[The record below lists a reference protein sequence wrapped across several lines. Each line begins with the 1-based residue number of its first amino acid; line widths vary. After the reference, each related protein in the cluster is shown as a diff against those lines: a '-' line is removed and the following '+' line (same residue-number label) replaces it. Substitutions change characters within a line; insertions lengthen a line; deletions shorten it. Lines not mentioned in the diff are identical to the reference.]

1 MKQFLLKIKNNFIC
15 YISSELLFEDTY
27 KTVYK
32 RLLPYINELMKDGIT
47 ISIVHSAL
55 ILKKVFD
62 DGIYQPSFNTEDDY
76 TDYLYNF
83 KKYFVSKYQPEK
95 NLIELQDFQTKL
107 LEERNNQKMLNE
119 SLKEEISQRVNELD
133 LLLEELPDLTETSE
147 IIDTSVEID
156 NTDENSSVQEDGERT
171 VEELMEELNTVM
183 SISSNTN

>member
-1 MKQFLLKIKNNFIC
+1 
-15 YISSELLFEDTY
+15 
-27 KTVYK
+27 
-32 RLLPYINELMKDGIT
+32 
-47 ISIVHSAL
+47 
-55 ILKKVFD
+55 
-62 DGIYQPSFNTEDDY
+62 
-76 TDYLYNF
+76 
-83 KKYFVSKYQPEK
+83 
-95 NLIELQDFQTKL
+95 
-107 LEERNNQKMLNE
+107 MLNE